1 VAKLAG
7 LPPKVVDR
15 ARRILETLTVQTAA
29 PVRRKNGD
37 DQPSLFAQH
46 EARINA
52 PSLQLIPNVQAEA
65 TVHPVVQE
73 INELSLETLTP
84 MAAFDLL
91 RKWKTMRDA

>member
-1 VAKLAG
+1 M
-7 LPPKVVDR
+7 
-15 ARRILETLTVQTAA
+15 
-29 PVRRKNGD
+29 
-37 DQPSLFAQH
+37 
-46 EARINA
+46 NA
-52 PSLQLIPNVQAEA
+52 PSMQLMPSVPNVQAEP

>member
-1 VAKLAG
+1 
-7 LPPKVVDR
+7 
-15 ARRILETLTVQTAA
+15 
-29 PVRRKNGD
+29 VRRKNGD

>member
-1 VAKLAG
+1 M
-7 LPPKVVDR
+7 
-15 ARRILETLTVQTAA
+15 
-29 PVRRKNGD
+29 
-37 DQPSLFAQH
+37 
-46 EARINA
+46 NA
-52 PSLQLIPNVQAEA
+52 PSLQLMPNVQAET